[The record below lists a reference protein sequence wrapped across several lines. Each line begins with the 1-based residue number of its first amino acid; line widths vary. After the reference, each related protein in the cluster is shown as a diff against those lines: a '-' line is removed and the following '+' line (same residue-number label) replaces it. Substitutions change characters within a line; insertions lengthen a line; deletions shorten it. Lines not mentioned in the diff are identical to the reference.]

1 MEGCVFC
8 KIVEGSAPAF
18 KIWEDEDHMAFLT
31 IYPNTPGQAV
41 VITKRH
47 YPSYFADV
55 DGKVLAGLIV
65 AAKKVAN
72 LLDKAFWDVGR
83 TALVFE
89 GWGVNHL
96 HVKLYPM
103 HGTSEK
109 ALNGGERLHLDRHI
123 FFDTYPGYVSTEN
136 KHTRMSDEE
145 LKKIQEKILEAKKSD
160 E

>member
-1 MEGCVFC
+1 MEDCVFC

-18 KIWEDEDHMAFLT
+18 KIWEDDYHLAFLT
-31 IYPNTPGQAV
+31 IYPNTSGQAV

-55 DGKVLAGLIV
+55 DGTVLAGLII
-65 AAKKVAN
+65 AAKEVAR
-72 LLDKAFWDVGR
+72 LIDKAFWDVGR

-89 GWGVNHL
+89 GWGVDHL

-103 HGTSEK
+103 HGTSDE
-109 ALNGGERLHLDRHI
+109 ALQGKDRLHLDRQV
-123 FFDTYPGYVSTEN
+123 FFDTYPGYVTTEN
-136 KHTRMSDEE
+136 KHTRMSDED
-145 LKKIQEKILEAKKSD
+145 LRKIQEKILKAKKRD